1 MELLE
6 LKDKMLS
13 LLDTNIENISVTIN
27 NVLHNKEKRE
37 KVFEEYSLIV
47 EGDLE
52 TDNLQKIWQYY
63 HADRKEKCQDY
74 TPKSIA
80 KLCAALTK
88 TNGSVCYDLCAGSG
102 ALTIQKWVDNK
113 DKQFICEELDEK
125 VFPLLLYNM
134 CIRNMAGYAICR
146 NALMSGKICLSK
158 KENE

>member
-74 TPKSIA
+74 TPKSN
-80 KLCAALTK
+80 C
-88 TNGSVCYDLCAGSG
+88 
-102 ALTIQKWVDNK
+102 
-113 DKQFICEELDEK
+113 
-125 VFPLLLYNM
+125 
-134 CIRNMAGYAICR
+134 
-146 NALMSGKICLSK
+146 
-158 KENE
+158 